1 MASKSREAETKVKL
15 GLIKSNVIIAEV
27 LSSFQNC
34 KLMERYKIDSL
45 LMNKLIIKLNRK
57 ISTHIPNAATLT
69 TYTVNKQKGCKQR
82 EVNNSC
88 CGTAGKSSPLAHKI
102 DLEEFYHIKFFSQI

>member
-15 GLIKSNVIIAEV
+15 GLFKSNMIVAEV

-34 KLMERYKIDSL
+34 KLRERYKIDSV
-45 LMNKLIIKLNRK
+45 IKLNRK

-69 TYTVNKQKGCKQR
+69 TDTVNKQKKVANR
-82 EVNNSC
+82 EMLIIPAVELQ
-88 CGTAGKSSPLAHKI
+88 G
-102 DLEEFYHIKFFSQI
+102 